1 MTHVQPDQG
10 EHVAG
15 GITEEENNT
24 IRKWKGWMGGK
35 QTESIIKSGDSKEHM
50 SA

>member
-1 MTHVQPDQG
+1 MIHVEPDQG

-24 IRKWKGWMGGK
+24 IRKWKGRMVASRLSPLEEVGTVK
-35 QTESIIKSGDSKEHM
+35 
-50 SA
+50 AP